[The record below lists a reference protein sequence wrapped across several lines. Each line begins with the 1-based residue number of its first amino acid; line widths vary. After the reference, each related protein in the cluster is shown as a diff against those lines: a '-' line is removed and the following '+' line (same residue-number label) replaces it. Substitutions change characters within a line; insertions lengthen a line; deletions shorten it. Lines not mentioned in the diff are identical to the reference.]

1 MSLPHLLRQERLG
14 REPEASEITPR
25 ALHEGRRRWL
35 QAAGL
40 AGVAAAGLPMASPA
54 QAKGAPLP
62 GRRSTVPGAIATD
75 KPTPYDDVT
84 QYNNYYEFGTDKAE
98 PAVLARSFKTRPWTL
113 RVEGEVAKPTTFDLD
128 TLLKLAP
135 MEERIYRLRCV
146 EGWSM
151 VVPWIGYSLSELLRR
166 VEPSSKAKF
175 VEFTTLADAAQMP
188 GIRSGVLDWPYV
200 EGLRI
205 DEAMHPLALLTFGLY
220 GEVLPGQNGAP
231 VRLTVPWKYGFKSAK
246 SIVRIRLLER
256 MPRTSWVKAIPR
268 EYGFFA
274 NVNPE
279 VDHPR
284 WSQAQER
291 RIGEGGLFAR
301 RRPTL
306 MFNGYADQVGQLYAG
321 MDLRKEF

>member
-1 MSLPHLLRQERLG
+1 
-14 REPEASEITPR
+14 
-25 ALHEGRRRWL
+25 
-35 QAAGL
+35 
-40 AGVAAAGLPMASPA
+40 
-54 QAKGAPLP
+54 
-62 GRRSTVPGAIATD
+62 
-75 KPTPYDDVT
+75 
-84 QYNNYYEFGTDKAE
+84 
-98 PAVLARSFKTRPWTL
+98 
-113 RVEGEVAKPTTFDLD
+113 
-128 TLLKLAP
+128 
-135 MEERIYRLRCV
+135 
-146 EGWSM
+146 M

-166 VEPSSKAKF
+166 VEPTSKAKF

-306 MFNGYADQVGQLYAG
+306 MFNGYAEQVGQLYAG